1 MPTPPEHPFI
11 SVVSPVYQAAAV
23 LPELAER
30 LVAELPHISGNYEI
44 ILVDD
49 GSTDTSWTCIEELAT
64 RNPRIRGLRLSRN
77 FGQHHAITAGLDI
90 AQGTWIVV
98 MDCDLQDRPE
108 EISALYQQAQQ
119 GYDVVLAARQH
130 RQDSWMKRASSSLF
144 YRALS
149 YLTGVKQNP
158 AVANFGLYHQRVID
172 TVRQLRESI
181 RYFPTMVRWAGFRQ
195 CSIPVQHLES
205 KRPTTYNLGRRLRL
219 ATDIMLAYSDKPLR
233 LTVYTGL
240 LISVVAFLLGLI
252 TLIRFALGQI
262 TVPGYASLFIFM
274 SFFSGLVILVLGIVG
289 LYVGKTF
296 EGVRNRPLYVVAATT
311 PRNSHEADAHTL

>member
-1 MPTPPEHPFI
+1 MSVSISTPLI
-11 SVVSPVYQAAAV
+11 SVISPVYQAGGLIQELIERLETV
-23 LPELAER
+23 LPQ
-30 LVAELPHISGNYEI
+30 VSTDYEI
-44 ILVDD
+44 ILIDD
-49 GSTDTSWTCIEELAT
+49 GSTDESWQLIVKHAA
-64 RNPRIRGLRLSRN
+64 RSNNIRGLRLSRN
-77 FGQHHAITAGLDI
+77 FGQHHAITAGLDL
-90 AQGTWIVV
+90 AAGTWVVV

-108 EISALYQQAQQ
+108 EIVSLYQHAQR

-130 RQDSWMKRASSSLF
+130 RQDNWMKRASSRLF

-158 AVANFGLYHQRVID
+158 EIANFGLYHRRVID

-181 RYFPTMVRWAGFRQ
+181 RYFPTMVQWAGFRQ
-195 CSIPVQHLES
+195 CSLPVQHLES
-205 KRPTTYNLGRRLRL
+205 KRPSTYNLGRRLRL

-252 TLIRFALGQI
+252 TLLRFALGQI

-274 SFFSGLVILVLGIVG
+274 SFFSGLIILVLGIVG

-296 EGVRNRPLYVVAATT
+296 EGVRNRPLYVIAATT
-311 PRNSHEADAHTL
+311 PRN

>member
-1 MPTPPEHPFI
+1 MTNEQERPFI

-23 LPELAER
+23 LPELVER
-30 LVAELPHISGNYEI
+30 LVAELHRISSEFEI

-49 GSTDTSWTCIEELAT
+49 GSTDASWACIAELAT
-64 RNPRIRGLRLSRN
+64 AEQRIRGLRLSRN

-90 AQGTWIVV
+90 ARGTWVV
-98 MDCDLQDRPE
+98 VLDCDLQDRPE
-108 EISALYQQAQQ
+108 EISALYLKAQD

-130 RQDSWMKRASSSLF
+130 RQDGWMKRISSRWF
-144 YRALS
+144 YGALS
-149 YLTGVKQNP
+149 YLSGVKQNP
-158 AVANFGLYHQRVID
+158 DVANFGIYHHRVIA
-172 TVRQLRESI
+172 TVQQLRESI

-195 CSIPVQHLES
+195 CTLPVQHLES
-205 KRPTTYNLGRRLRL
+205 KRPTTYNIGRRLRL

-240 LISVVAFLLGLI
+240 LISALAFMLGTV

-262 TVPGYASLFIFM
+262 TVPGYASLFILM
-274 SFFSGLVILVLGIVG
+274 SFFSGLIILVLGIVG

-296 EGVRNRPLYVVAATT
+296 EGVRNRPLYVVAAIT
-311 PRNSHEADAHTL
+311 PRNPHEADAHTL